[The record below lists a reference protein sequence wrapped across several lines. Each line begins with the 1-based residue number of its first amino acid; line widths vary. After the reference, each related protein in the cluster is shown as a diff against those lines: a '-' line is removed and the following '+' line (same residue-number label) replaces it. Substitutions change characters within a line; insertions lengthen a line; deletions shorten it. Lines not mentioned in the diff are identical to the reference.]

1 MAIPGVTDRARLPRL
16 GVIRLGEKRESKS
29 GKEYPAAL
37 DHFNFR
43 DCPELAEMFGN
54 ECRELYPVMLPADDE
69 EIWFPTSR
77 SAYGQSGLYCRCSDG
92 ETAFRVFKPED
103 QQSVAYLKS
112 RPDIKVE
119 PGDLFELPCPA
130 EACVW
135 QQKGA
140 CKNLGRL
147 FIMLPN
153 VPRFGVYEIRTSSFN
168 SIVNVLN
175 VARAVHNMI
184 SRVTGVPFALR
195 VEPIQV
201 QPDGRAKTVH
211 VLNLECRASLVQL
224 AGIRKRLAA
233 AGGSAI
239 AMIEAPEDTPEDLFP
254 HGGQAL
260 DDTLTQRA
268 LPLPRAARTTAELAQ
283 QMRPSQQTQ
292 PEILRPE
299 NQPEREEEEENFGPP
314 QNQEPQPPPP
324 TVVEPPRNPI
334 RRPPRP
340 PIQPPSPAPAAAA
353 SGQRAPLFEI

>member
-92 ETAFRVFKPED
+92 ETAIRVFKPED
-103 QQSVAYLKS
+103 PQSVAYLKS
-112 RPDIKVE
+112 RPEIKVE

-184 SRVTGVPFALR
+184 GRVTGVPFALR
-195 VEPIQV
+195 IDPIQV
-201 QPDGRAKTVH
+201 QPDGKAKTVH

-239 AMIEAPEDTPEDLFP
+239 AMITAPDDVPDDLFP

-260 DDTLTQRA
+260 EHELAAGPRA
-268 LPLPRAARTTAELAQ
+268 LPPPRAPRTTADLAAT
-283 QMRPSQQTQ
+283 MRQAAPPDL
-292 PEILRPE
+292 PEEPAA
-299 NQPEREEEEENFGPP
+299 EEEPELFEAAPS
-314 QNQEPQPPPP
+314 EPKPPP
-324 TVVEPPRNPI
+324 TGTPSFLNQRLSRPAPPE
-334 RRPPRP
+334 
-340 PIQPPSPAPAAAA
+340 PAAAA
-353 SGQRAPLFEI
+353 PGPRSALFEI